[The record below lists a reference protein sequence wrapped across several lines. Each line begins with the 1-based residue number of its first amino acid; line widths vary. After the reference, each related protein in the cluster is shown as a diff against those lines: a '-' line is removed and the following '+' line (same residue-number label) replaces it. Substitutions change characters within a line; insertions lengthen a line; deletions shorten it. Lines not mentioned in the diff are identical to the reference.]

1 MPAALARPARRWERN
16 MLEIV
21 PDLTQ
26 PVGWLPLVFAL
37 VMALSML
44 AYVILDGYDL
54 GVGVLLWRADDV
66 AQKDTMIASI
76 GPFWD
81 ANETWLVL
89 GVGVLLVAF
98 PMAHGLI
105 LGALYLPVALMLVA
119 LTLRGVAFDFRV
131 KARDRHKPLWD
142 RAFFAG
148 SVLAGWSQGFMLGS
162 LITGFKGDLTAN
174 LFSALIGLCLVAAY
188 CLLGAGWLIMK
199 TEGVL
204 QLKAVAWAR
213 GSLWFT
219 AAGVAAISLATPLV
233 SARIFDKWFSFPNL
247 VMLFPIPAMTLV
259 LFSVMARSLKRLP
272 TRLAEGNEYGAGVP
286 FACSVG
292 VFLLAF
298 YGLAYSLFPW
308 LVVER
313 LSLWQAA
320 SAPEALMVISYG
332 AAVVLPVIIAYTVY
346 AYRVFWGKATAL
358 NYTERVPCPVT
369 EIFRDASF

>member
-1 MPAALARPARRWERN
+1 MADALPTLALPGV
-16 MLEIV
+16 LLPSLI

-26 PVGWLPLVFAL
+26 AAGWLPLVFAL
-37 VMALSML
+37 VMALAML

-54 GVGVLLWRADDV
+54 GVGVLLQRADNV

-98 PMAHGLI
+98 PMAHGVI

-131 KARDRHKPLWD
+131 KARAELKPLWD
-142 RAFFAG
+142 GAFFTG
-148 SVLAGWSQGFMLGS
+148 SLLASWSQGYMLGE
-162 LITGFKGDLTAN
+162 LITGFRSDGWSH

-199 TEGVL
+199 TEGPL

-213 GSLWFT
+213 ASLWFT
-219 AAGVAAISLATPLV
+219 AAGVGAISLATPLV
-233 SARIFDKWFSFPNL
+233 SARIFEKWFSFPNI
-247 VMLFPIPAMTLV
+247 VMLLPIPAMTLV
-259 LFSVMARSLKRLP
+259 LFVVMAQSLKRLP
-272 TRLAEGNEYGAGVP
+272 VRLATNNQYGAGVP
-286 FACSVG
+286 FACTVG
-292 VFLLAF
+292 IFLLAF

-308 LVVER
+308 LVVD
-313 LSLWQAA
+313 SLTIWQAA
-320 SAPEALMVISYG
+320 SAPEALMVILYG
-332 AAVVLPVIIAYTVY
+332 VVVVVPVIIGYTVFS
-346 AYRVFWGKATAL
+346 YRVFWGKS
-358 NYTERVPCPVT
+358 TELT
-369 EIFRDASF
+369 Y

>member
-1 MPAALARPARRWERN
+1 MPELA
-16 MLEIV
+16 
-21 PDLTQ
+21 PDLSQ
-26 PVGWLPLVFAL
+26 AAGWLPLAFAL
-37 VMALSML
+37 VMALAML

-54 GVGVLLWRADDV
+54 GVGVLLRRADDTR
-66 AQKDTMIASI
+66 QKDTMIASI

-98 PMAHGLI
+98 PRAHGVI

-131 KARDRHKPLWD
+131 KARAEHQPLWD
-142 RAFFAG
+142 HAFYTG
-148 SVLAGWSQGFMLGS
+148 SLLAGWSQGFMLGA
-162 LITGFKGDLTAN
+162 LITGFKADLASR

-199 TEGVL
+199 TEGAL

-213 GSLWFT
+213 GSWWFA

-233 SARIFDKWFSFPNL
+233 SARIVDKWFSFPNL
-247 VMLFPIPAMTLV
+247 VLLFPIPAATVV
-259 LFSVMARSLKRLP
+259 LFLVMARSLKRLP
-272 TRLAEGNEYGAGVP
+272 LRLAQGNQYGAAVP
-286 FACSVG
+286 FACTVG

-308 LVVER
+308 LVVDQ

-320 SAPEALMVISYG
+320 SAPEALQVIFYG
-332 AAVVLPVIIAYTVY
+332 VVVVVPVIIGYTVF
-346 AYRVFWGKATAL
+346 AYRVFWGKSTAL
-358 NYTERVPCPVT
+358 QY
-369 EIFRDASF
+369 

>member
-1 MPAALARPARRWERN
+1 MPEL
-16 MLEIV
+16 V
-21 PDLTQ
+21 PDLSQ
-26 PVGWLPLVFAL
+26 AAGWLPLAFAL
-37 VMALSML
+37 VMALAML

-54 GVGVLLWRADDV
+54 GVGVLLRRADDTQ
-66 AQKDTMIASI
+66 QKDTMIASI

-98 PMAHGLI
+98 PRAHGVI

-131 KARDRHKPLWD
+131 KARAEHQPLWD
-142 RAFFAG
+142 RTFYTG
-148 SVLAGWSQGFMLGS
+148 SLLAGWSQGFMLGA
-162 LITGFKGDLTAN
+162 LITGFKADLASR

-199 TEGVL
+199 TEGAL

-213 GSLWFT
+213 GSWWFA

-233 SARIFDKWFSFPNL
+233 SARIVDKWFSFPNL
-247 VMLFPIPAMTLV
+247 VLLFPIPAATVV
-259 LFSVMARSLKRLP
+259 LFLVMARSLKRLP
-272 TRLAEGNEYGAGVP
+272 LRLAQGNQYGAAVP
-286 FACSVG
+286 FACTVG

-308 LVVER
+308 LVVDQ

-320 SAPEALMVISYG
+320 SAPEALQVIFYG
-332 AAVVLPVIIAYTVY
+332 VVVVVPVIIGYTVF
-346 AYRVFWGKATAL
+346 AYRVFWGKSTAL
-358 NYTERVPCPVT
+358 QY
-369 EIFRDASF
+369 